1 MLFHTS
7 YFILHTSYFMTFPTI
22 ISLGGSL
29 VAPDG
34 IDLAFIR
41 TFRELVLGEV
51 KAGKRFIITVG
62 GGKVCRRYQAAA
74 SELGVVHQEAL
85 DWIGIRVLSLNAELI
100 RAIFGESAHQKV
112 IIEPP
117 ELRTAS
123 KPVVIFGAKAPGH
136 STDFDAVEA
145 ARETGARKVVNLSN
159 IDFVYDKDPRKFP
172 DAKKTERATWK
183 ECRAII
189 PPPEKWSPGL
199 NSPFDPIAAKRA
211 EELSLEV
218 VIMNGNNLKN
228 LEDYLEGKA
237 FKGTV
242 IK

>member
-1 MLFHTS
+1 MAS
-7 YFILHTSYFMTFPTI
+7 PII

-29 VAPDG
+29 VVPDA
-34 IDLAFIR
+34 IDAAFVR
-41 TFRELVLGEV
+41 SFRNLIVERVRRGE
-51 KAGKRFIITVG
+51 RFVITVG
-62 GGKVCRRYQAAA
+62 GGKVCRRYQEAAK
-74 SELGVVHQEAL
+74 ELGSPSQADL
-85 DWIGIRVLSLNAELI
+85 DFVGIRALLLNAEFI
-100 RAIFGESAHQKV
+100 RTTFGSLAHDSV
-112 IIEPP
+112 VIEPG
-117 ELRTAS
+117 ELPGTKAS
-123 KPVVIFGAKAPGH
+123 VVIFGAKAPGH

-183 ECRAII
+183 EFRAII